1 MSPAT
6 AVEAAEGDDQ
16 TQAEADHEVA
26 QIKIEIKLESGR
38 VIKPEDNFVVDWG
51 VSNSLEIQ
59 ADGSTHQ
66 FSLMVER
73 KDGSDKKSGKKKG
86 KPVDITVGYDRDG
99 EAVIAPYTFEGKTKK
114 REVLRIEGGMAIALT
129 ITPQKAKGEA
139 PEEEEVEVEEE
150 KRPSKKKIE
159 ISEEENDPLGGLE

>member
-1 MSPAT
+1 MN
-6 AVEAAEGDDQ
+6 AVEAADGDDKSQ
-16 TQAEADHEVA
+16 TEADHEVA

-38 VIKPEDNFVVDWG
+38 VVKPDDNFVVDWG

-59 ADGSTHQ
+59 ADGSSHQ

-73 KDGSDKKSGKKKG
+73 KGDKG
-86 KPVDITVGYDRDG
+86 KAVDITVGYDRDG
-99 EAVIAPYTFEGKTKK
+99 EAVVAPYKFEGKTKK

-129 ITPQKAKGEA
+129 ITPQKVKGEA
-139 PEEEEVEVEEE
+139 PEEEEVEPEPE
-150 KRPSKKKIE
+150 KRPPGKKIE